1 MKDWLADLSSDL
13 LINRLIDSFIVTL
26 SDFIFAEV
34 IEEVSETPSPHING
48 SLPLANPHTSAHT
61 AGSNHN
67 SIFSPGEF
75 YLSISTCTWY
85 LLFHQV
91 KQFPL
96 HGRHHSPENIEFSCV
111 LGVN

>member
-1 MKDWLADLSSDL
+1 MSSDL
-13 LINRLIDSFIVTL
+13 LINGLIDSFIVTL
-26 SDFIFAEV
+26 SDFIFTEV
-34 IEEVSETPSPHING
+34 IEEVSETPSPRING

-75 YLSISTCTWY
+75 YLSTSTCTWY
-85 LLFHQV
+85 LLFYQV

-96 HGRHHSPENIEFSCV
+96 HGRHHSPENIEFE
-111 LGVN
+111 VN